1 MGCHHNQEISRNP
14 MSKAILLLN
23 LGTPAEPTAKGLR
36 DFYKYFFS
44 DPYVFDMNPLG
55 RWLLRNLIILPFRA
69 PKTAKDYATIWMD
82 EGSPLKV
89 YADRLRVSVQN
100 AYASAGEDV
109 LVLNGMAYS
118 QPFVS
123 EAMAELASKGKD
135 EILVLPLFPQYST
148 ATTASVFNEVR
159 QEAAKWKTPPKLQF
173 IDDLYAEPAFVR
185 AWADLIG
192 KHLQEEQVDHVV
204 FSYHG
209 LPESNIKKADTHGVC
224 EFGSCCEQISDKNR
238 LCYRAQCMGT
248 TKNVVAALGW
258 SEDRYSIAFQ
268 SRFGNQAWIQPYL
281 DDHLETLLSS
291 GCKKIAVVTPSF
303 VSACLET
310 IHEIVIEYREEFMEG
325 GGEVFQLVPNLN
337 DEPVWFSSVYEI
349 SQRYLRKNQE

>member
-1 MGCHHNQEISRNP
+1 M
-14 MSKAILLLN
+14 
-23 LGTPAEPTAKGLR
+23 
-36 DFYKYFFS
+36 
-44 DPYVFDMNPLG
+44 
-55 RWLLRNLIILPFRA
+55 
-69 PKTAKDYATIWMD
+69 
-82 EGSPLKV
+82 
-89 YADRLRVSVQN
+89 SVQN

-123 EAMAELASKGKD
+123 EAMAELKSKGKD

-148 ATTASVFNEVR
+148 ATTASVFHEVR

-281 DDHLETLLSS
+281 DDHLEKLLAS

-303 VSACLET
+303 VSDCLET
-310 IHEIVIEYREEFMEG
+310 IHEIGIEYREQFMEG

-349 SQRYLRKNQE
+349 SQRHLRENQE